1 MPGCTG
7 QAPSDCLPEEGT
19 KTHRMVRSAGEE
31 SPWKLILNFRLWS
44 SPSPCTGASGHMKT
58 IQFQIQGLSPR
69 SVPSTE
75 HLIYCLEECL
85 PTQRGHPSHAQTHM
99 SVGVTLRTV
108 EGDMAQSERLGRVH
122 TCWGPSAHGALAS
135 LGPDSGSKTD
145 HF

>member
-1 MPGCTG
+1 
-7 QAPSDCLPEEGT
+7 
-19 KTHRMVRSAGEE
+19 MVRSAGEE

-44 SPSPCTGASGHMKT
+44 SPSPCTGASGRMKT
-58 IQFQIQGLSPR
+58 LQFPIQGLSPR

-108 EGDMAQSERLGRVH
+108 EGTWPGQRGWAECTPAGGLQPMGPWHLWALTQDRKLITSRPRNVEQEVLLFLL
-122 TCWGPSAHGALAS
+122 TCEC
-135 LGPDSGSKTD
+135 T
-145 HF
+145 